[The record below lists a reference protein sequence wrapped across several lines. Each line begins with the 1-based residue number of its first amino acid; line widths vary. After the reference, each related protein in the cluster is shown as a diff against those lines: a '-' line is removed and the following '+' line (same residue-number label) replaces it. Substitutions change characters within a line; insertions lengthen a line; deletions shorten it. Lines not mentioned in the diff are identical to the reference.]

1 MNRSN
6 IKLPDLPT
14 EILFI
19 ILKRLDNMDVLYSL
33 FDVDTHRLNTVVQ
46 HKVFTTALNFVL
58 LTSTDDILPVTDLIL
73 DRFCMS
79 ILPKIDHNIT
89 SLIIESQSMERILRA
104 ADYPNLTKL
113 KIYNFLD
120 KIAACYFTGKKAK
133 RKLNVYNSQDN
144 YVDTSPFRRIFQEQ
158 IIDLSLVY
166 KHGIDILAERLYRKG
181 VHGHVLTFFKS
192 LQDLSITGL
201 PSLLTLSDSPLTTC
215 SSSTLSKL
223 CVFLNGFGECL
234 ALLDGRLAGLTTLIV
249 ILDSTR
255 LHSST
260 YNMDNLP
267 NLKCFSLKCLCMS
280 DEYDTQIVP
289 LLRRMLNLQEL
300 TLNIFIQNRFTL
312 VDGTQINNEILIHM
326 PLLQKFT
333 FYIHTGSDR
342 NGSIRLSSD
351 EIRRT
356 FANIGYPHMD
366 CIRYDFPHM
375 ARCHIFSLPF
385 MFENFQFLG
394 NSFPSI
400 VFDRV
405 THLSVS
411 DNVPFEHEFFVR
423 LARHFPSLKE
433 LSVINRMSQSN
444 VSDQL
449 NSQETQSF
457 PPIEYPHLT
466 SLFLVYA
473 NIDYVDQLLNQEK
486 IVLPCLT
493 KLEVDY
499 DYLISVTNNF
509 TRDAT
514 RPNCAK

>member
-1 MNRSN
+1 
-6 IKLPDLPT
+6 
-14 EILFI
+14 
-19 ILKRLDNMDVLYSL
+19 MDALYSL

-46 HKVFTTALNFVL
+46 HKVFTAALNFVL

-104 ADYPNLTKL
+104 AYYPNLTKL

-120 KIAACYFTGKKAK
+120 KIAASYFT
-133 RKLNVYNSQDN
+133 
-144 YVDTSPFRRIFQEQ
+144 DTSPFRRIFQEQ

-166 KHGIDILAERLYRKG
+166 KHGIDILAERLYRNG

-201 PSLLTLSDSPLTTC
+201 PSLLTLFDSPLTTC

-300 TLNIFIQNRFTL
+300 TLNIFIQNRFKL
-312 VDGTQINNEILIHM
+312 VDGTQINNEIFIHM
-326 PLLQKFT
+326 PLLQKFN
-333 FYIHTGSDR
+333 FYIHTGSYR
-342 NGSIRLSSD
+342 NDSIRLSSD

-366 CIRYDFPHM
+366 CIRYDFPYM
-375 ARCHIFSLPF
+375 AVCHVFSLPF
-385 MFENFQFLG
+385 MFENFEFLG

-405 THLSVS
+405 TSLSVS
-411 DNVPFEHEFFVR
+411 DEVPFEHEFFVR

-433 LSVINRMSQSN
+433 LSVINRESQSN

-457 PPIEYPHLT
+457 PPIEYPYLT
-466 SLFLVYA
+466 SLSLVYA

-493 KLEVDY
+493 KLEVNY
-499 DYLISVTNNF
+499 DYLTSVTNNF

-514 RPNCAK
+514 RLNCAKVKELITEKSLVHSANFYVYFPLL